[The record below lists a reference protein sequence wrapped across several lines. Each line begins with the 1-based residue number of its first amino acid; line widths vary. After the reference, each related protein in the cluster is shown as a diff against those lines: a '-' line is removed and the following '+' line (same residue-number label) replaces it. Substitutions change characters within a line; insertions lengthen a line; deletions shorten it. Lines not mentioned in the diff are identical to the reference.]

1 MPIYK
6 LRPEQ
11 IEGFANGPEVD
22 MGIQVGLDSGD
33 SPLVVASGRIAIR
46 YDGEFGDQLE
56 LYQEFVGLGR
66 DSFRID
72 DYGSRLETW
81 VNILPDCPPITPM
94 SAGPARTLLPFIHL
108 GPRGPLLPPA
118 WRPPYVYGHLPFH
131 GRCGGQDIYYRYEQF
146 STSKRIDLSSNQVTK
161 PDTYATPAS
170 ERDFTP
176 TGLSAVGRFALP
188 SLLPACWRYELTPM
202 PGTRLFYGASVP
214 LYGQSGGAVEVMFP
228 DPFKNNGPIRA
239 PTILPIL

>member
-22 MGIQVGLDSGD
+22 MGIQVGLDLGD

-56 LYQEFVGLGR
+56 IYQEFVGLGR

-72 DYGSRLETW
+72 DYGYRLETW

-94 SAGPARTLLPFIHL
+94 SVGPARILLPFIHL
-108 GPRGPLLPPA
+108 GPRGPCYLQ
-118 WRPPYVYGHLPFH
+118 RGDHL
-131 GRCGGQDIYYRYEQF
+131 
-146 STSKRIDLSSNQVTK
+146 T
-161 PDTYATPAS
+161 
-170 ERDFTP
+170 FTGIFLF
-176 TGLSAVGRFALP
+176 TDGAVGRTFITATSN
-188 SLLPACWRYELTPM
+188 SLRA
-202 PGTRLFYGASVP
+202 
-214 LYGQSGGAVEVMFP
+214 
-228 DPFKNNGPIRA
+228 NG
-239 PTILPIL
+239 